1 MKRLLHA
8 SRRRPQRGTSWRN
21 RIGCRSHNNDRDETA
36 LNLGYLYRVAVVVEH
51 GIPTVIIGAGPAGL
65 ATAAALAKAGRSVTV
80 LEKAD
85 QVGASWA
92 ARYDSLHLHTV
103 RWLSALPGL
112 PIPRGYGRWVARDD
126 LVRYLR
132 DYARVHGLHPELGVA
147 ATRIDRSDRGGWL
160 VHTDTGVRAAHRVV
174 VATGYSHTPR
184 RPDWPGLDT
193 FPGDVLH
200 SADYRE
206 PTGYAGRRVLVVGA
220 GNSATEIALDLLGVG
235 ATVTLSVRTPPNIVR
250 RDTFGVPSQLFGIAL
265 KKAPTVAKDPLA
277 AAMRRVSIPDLSA
290 YGLPPQ
296 RNPITQFRETG
307 HVPILDTG
315 IVAAIRSGR
324 VRVVAATVSV
334 DGPHVRLADGSSAQP
349 DAVIAA
355 TGFTTGLQPL
365 VGHLGVL
372 DQRGVPRVHGP
383 DHLPSAPGLH
393 FVGIKAELSGLL
405 REIGLEARAV
415 GQALAATDQLEQP
428 HAATPEQRVARGR
441 WNRWDE
447 RL

>member
-1 MKRLLHA
+1 MA
-8 SRRRPQRGTSWRN
+8 
-21 RIGCRSHNNDRDETA
+21 
-36 LNLGYLYRVAVVVEH
+36 GYT
-51 GIPTVIIGAGPAGL
+51 G
-65 ATAAALAKAGRSVTV
+65 
-80 LEKAD
+80 
-85 QVGASWA
+85 
-92 ARYDSLHLHTV
+92 
-103 RWLSALPGL
+103 
-112 PIPRGYGRWVARDD
+112 
-126 LVRYLR
+126 
-132 DYARVHGLHPELGVA
+132 
-147 ATRIDRSDRGGWL
+147 
-160 VHTDTGVRAAHRVV
+160 TGVRAARRVV

-193 FPGDVLH
+193 FPGDVRH

-206 PTGYAGRRVLVVGA
+206 PSAYAGRRVLVVGA

-250 RDTFGVPSQLFGIAL
+250 RDTLRRAQ
-265 KKAPTVAKDPLA
+265 PTVRHRAEEGTNCRQGPT
-277 AAMRRVSIPDLSA
+277 RRRHETNQHPRPFRVRITR
-290 YGLPPQ
+290 Q
-296 RNPITQFRETG
+296 RNPITQFQETG

-315 IVAAIRSGR
+315 IVAAIRSGQ

-334 DGPHVRLADGSSAQP
+334 DGPHVRLADGSSVQP

-372 DQRGVPRVHGP
+372 DQRGVPQVHGP

-415 GQALAATDQLEQP
+415 GQTLAAA
-428 HAATPEQRVARGR
+428 H
-441 WNRWDE
+441 
-447 RL
+447 